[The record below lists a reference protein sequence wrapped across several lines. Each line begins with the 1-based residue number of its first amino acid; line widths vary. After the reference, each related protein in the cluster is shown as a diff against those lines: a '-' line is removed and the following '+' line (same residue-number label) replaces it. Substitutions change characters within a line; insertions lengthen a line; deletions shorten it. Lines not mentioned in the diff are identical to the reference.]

1 MLEAYLLVHSVLLL
15 TFMKSSGFTLEYQNM
30 SGASLI
36 AQLVKNLPTM
46 EEVWVRSP
54 GCEDALEKEM
64 AAHPSILA
72 WRIP

>member
-36 AQLVKNLPTM
+36 AQLVKNLPAM
-46 EEVWVRSP
+46 EEV
-54 GCEDALEKEM
+54 
-64 AAHPSILA
+64 
-72 WRIP
+72 